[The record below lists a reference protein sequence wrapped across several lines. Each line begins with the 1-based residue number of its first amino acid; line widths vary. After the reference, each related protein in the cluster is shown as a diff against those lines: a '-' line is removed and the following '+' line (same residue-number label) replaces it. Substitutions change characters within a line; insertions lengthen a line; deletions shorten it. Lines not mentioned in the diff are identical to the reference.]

1 MKKIGR
7 KGVPGSKWYMKKKSE
22 TYDTFWKGQA
32 VKCDE
37 GRGVGHATRVL
48 GWTRSC
54 KVSSAWI
61 SNLIL

>member
-48 GWTRSC
+48 GWTR
-54 KVSSAWI
+54 
-61 SNLIL
+61 